1 MRHTRPQARAGV
13 FGYVRSGH
21 IAGMKQDDILS
32 RWIADLLD
40 RDLME
45 AFDESLAKDQV
56 SLMWR
61 LADEIEKRKI
71 SI

>member
-1 MRHTRPQARAGV
+1 
-13 FGYVRSGH
+13 
-21 IAGMKQDDILS
+21 MKQDDILD

-56 SLMWR
+56 HLMWR
-61 LADEIEKRKI
+61 LADEIDKRKL